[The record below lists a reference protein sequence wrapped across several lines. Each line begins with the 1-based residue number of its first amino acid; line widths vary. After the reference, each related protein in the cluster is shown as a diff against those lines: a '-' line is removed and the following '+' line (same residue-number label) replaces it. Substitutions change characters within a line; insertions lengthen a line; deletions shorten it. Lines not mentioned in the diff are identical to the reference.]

1 MGGPQ
6 DRNAGGEGRAP
17 AFLLR
22 GRIQWKINFSRAL
35 RSLKAEGCAVLYG
48 MVDIGTAIN
57 Y

>member
-1 MGGPQ
+1 MEGQ